1 MKFYILTSKHIECL
15 ERHFTVLPMSKTVVV
30 INSLDESYIDA
41 AVSFC
46 LKNNIIHYVTES
58 DGTPATGKNSVLD
71 LFLKSNDEY
80 MVHIDGDDIL
90 TPYGV
95 DLYSRLSK
103 KNNAPDCLVLYR
115 QRALEKSKNGPYF
128 THHYPFDKS
137 SHGHQTMTKQDIIE
151 YFKQENTGNYTPEKA
166 EEIAEH
172 RLVFNDIVH
181 KYGESHE
188 SMCRIVFISRKCANI
203 MHYDNT
209 LKIGEDTIQ
218 FLKLK
223 KIALSGGLNMVRYK
237 EKRKPTYYYMQDFDG
252 TVKQDDWDW
261 IKSFNESVFNIELPP
276 KYESL
281 PEFLDNEVNK

>member
-1 MKFYILTSKHIECL
+1 M

-46 LKNNIIHYVTES
+46 LKNNIIYYVTKS

-71 LFLKSNDEY
+71 IFLESDDEY

-103 KNNAPDCLVLYR
+103 KNDAPDCLVLYR

-151 YFKQENTGNYTPEKA
+151 YFKQENTGNYSSEKA
-166 EEIAEH
+166 KEIAEH
-172 RLVFNDIVH
+172 RIVFNDIVN

-188 SMCRIVFISRKCANI
+188 SMCRIVFISKKCADI
-203 MHYDNT
+203 MRYDNT

-223 KIALSGGLNMVRYK
+223 KIALNGGLNMVRYK

-261 IKSFNESVFNIELPP
+261 IKSFNESVLNIELPP

-281 PEFLDNEVNK
+281 PEFLDDEINK